1 MGYIIYPPN
10 PAPPTHTYA
19 TWNPADAGTGVT
31 TSPENLAATAPASYR
46 IIRATIGLTAGA
58 WYWEQY
64 ASSEI
69 DGVAD
74 SLASLDAALGSDVH
88 GWGIFAFNGTLF
100 GTNQNPAWV
109 ATPCP
114 NYFASLPARFGF
126 GLDMDAGTLRI
137 WVNGV
142 DRGIAFTGLTGTIY
156 PAAGATP
163 GWNSL
168 VDFGAD
174 HLQNPHAGYNTGV
187 YI

>member
-1 MGYIIYPPN
+1 MGYIIYPPYTPP
-10 PAPPTHTYA
+10 PAHTYA

-31 TSPENLAATAPASYR
+31 TSAENLAATAPATFR
-46 IIRATIGLTAGA
+46 IIRATIGMTAGA

-64 ASSEI
+64 SSGNV

-74 SLASLDAALGSDVH
+74 NLANLDNFLGSDVH
-88 GWGIFAFNGTLF
+88 GWGIYWNGALY
-100 GTNQNPAWV
+100 GTNQNPGWV
-109 ATPCP
+109 VAPCP
-114 NYFASLPARFGF
+114 NYFADLRTRLGF

-142 DRGIAFTGLTGTIY
+142 DRGIAFTGLAGTIY
-156 PAAGATP
+156 PAAGAAP
-163 GWNSL
+163 GRSSL

-187 YI
+187 YT